1 MSVGVGN
8 IIRDMICRGNFVLIG
23 AGQLG
28 DMAIS
33 LWPEAVPLPR
43 LILDSH
49 RTGFCRGIKISNL
62 IGHEGNSDSVYLL
75 SAFKLKSSEV
85 DSIFSCLGQGV
96 ILTVYDLFEEYC
108 PLTFSNGWRC
118 LDPNDIKLRSLETVR
133 RNFSDMRSLAVF
145 DAAVHWRYYRKLSR
159 DFNCEPESTKYDL
172 RRFPVIIE
180 DYEFVFDCGAFD
192 MALYSF
198 LSAAGIRVGCYI
210 GFEPDDQNFERCHH
224 RASAL
229 KNASPT
235 KVHLE
240 KVVLSD
246 AIEDRLF
253 LSNGLLSAR
262 LVPMHYAEGNTVPTV
277 TQTTTLDRFV
287 SNLDGIGSGRVL
299 LKVHVEGAELAVLR
313 GAERF
318 IRASKPDIFVNLSH
332 DEESLLKIPEFIK
345 SIGGYSMFLAGH
357 SLFGE
362 GMTLFATQHTLG
374 GRSAQQKN

>member
-1 MSVGVGN
+1 MSVGDGN
-8 IIRDMICRGNFVLIG
+8 VIRDMICRGNFVLIG

-43 LILDSH
+43 LILDSQ
-49 RTGFCRGIKISNL
+49 RTGLCRGVKISNL
-62 IGHEGNSDSVYLL
+62 IGHKGNSDSVYLL

-85 DSIFSCLGQGV
+85 DSIFSRLGQGV
-96 ILTVYDLFEEYC
+96 ILTVYDFFEEYC

-118 LDPNDIKLRSLETVR
+118 LDPDDIKLRSLEAVR
-133 RNFSDMRSLAVF
+133 RNFSDVRSLAVF
-145 DAAVHWRYYRKLSR
+145 DAAVYWRYYRKLFP
-159 DFNCEPESTKYDL
+159 DFDCEPESTKYDL
-172 RRFPVIIE
+172 RRFPVIIK

-192 MALYSF
+192 MALVSF
-198 LSAAGIRVGCYI
+198 LSAAGVKIGCYI
-210 GFEPDDQNFERCHH
+210 AFEPDNQSFEQCRH
-224 RASAL
+224 RAGAL
-229 KNASPT
+229 KEALPS
-235 KVHLE
+235 KVRLE
-240 KVVLSD
+240 NVALSD
-246 AIEDRLF
+246 VIEDRLF

-262 LVPMHYAEGNTVPTV
+262 LVPSHYAEGNTVPTV

-287 SNLDGIGSGRVL
+287 SNLAGIGSGRVL
-299 LKVHVEGAELAVLR
+299 LKLHVEGAELAVLR

-362 GMTLFATQHTLG
+362 GVTLFATQHPKG
-374 GRSAQQKN
+374 GRIA